1 MSQKVAADGNNNKS
15 TSQDCAVLTLP
26 NGQKIELPFLTDAAN
41 NVFIDIRK
49 LQPSTGLCTYDPG
62 YTSTGSCNSTITYI
76 DGKKGVLLYRGYDIE
91 QLAEEG
97 DFLDSAYLLLMGEL
111 PNAQQKT
118 QFEKDITMHTLV
130 HEQLIQFYKGFKHDA
145 HPMAIMTGVV
155 GALSAFE
162 PYASD
167 IADPASRMRSCLR
180 MISRMPTLAAI
191 AYRTSRG
198 YPIIYPRNDLDYA
211 SRFLHM
217 MFAWPT
223 QKYDVDPV
231 LARALEKIL
240 ILHMDHEQ
248 NASTST
254 VRTAGSSQANPFA
267 CIASGIAALWG
278 PAHGGANE
286 AVLRMLEDI
295 GSKSRIPD
303 ALARAKDKKD
313 PFRLMGFGHRVYKTF
328 DPRAKVMRKV
338 CHEVLEHLQITDDP
352 LLEIAMELEKEAT
365 LDPYFVQRGLYPNVD
380 FYSGIVLRALG
391 VPLDMFTVLFSL
403 ARTVGWVSQ
412 WREMAEEQQKTPK
425 ISRPRQMY
433 NGHLLRPFVPLERRD
448 AENGED
454 TDFVSNEDAA
464 AARLANSMTLEN
476 RQVSCNA
483 ARMV

>member
-1 MSQKVAADGNNNKS
+1 MVQETKHVGIESLS
-15 TSQDCAVLTLP
+15 TENATLKLP
-26 NGQKIELPFLTDAAN
+26 NGQKIDLPFLTDAAN
-41 NVFIDIRK
+41 NQFLDIRK
-49 LQPSTGLCTYDPG
+49 LQPSTGICTYDPG
-62 YTSTGSCNSTITYI
+62 YTSTGSCSSTITYI
-76 DGKKGVLLYRGYDIE
+76 DGKEGVLLYRGYNIE
-91 QLAEEG
+91 DLAEQG
-97 DFLDSAYLLLMGEL
+97 DFLDSAYLLLMNEL
-111 PNAQQKT
+111 PTAEQKAT
-118 QFEKDITMHTLV
+118 FEQEITMHTLV
-130 HEQLIQFYKGFKHDA
+130 HEQLIHFYKGFKHDA

-162 PYASD
+162 PYAAD

-295 GSKSRIPD
+295 GSKDRIPE

-338 CHEVLEHLQITDDP
+338 CHEVLEHLQIKDDA
-352 LLEIAMELEKEAT
+352 LLDIAMELENVAT
-365 LDPYFVQRGLYPNVD
+365 HDPYFVQRGLYPNVD

-391 VPLDMFTVLFSL
+391 VPLDMFTVLFAVS
-403 ARTVGWVSQ
+403 RTCGWVAQ
-412 WREMAEEQQKTPK
+412 WKEMAEEQQRTPK

-433 NGHLLRPFVPLERRD
+433 TGYMLRPYVPLGDRYAKDHDE
-448 AENGED
+448 AG
-454 TDFVSNEDAA
+454 TVSNQDAA
-464 AARLANSMTLEN
+464 AARFANSMALES